1 MLNVKT
7 NARERGLDCW
17 SRSGNSGDLAMVS
30 LVLITSYLVD
40 NFELISQEPDDN
52 DNDDDDN

>member
-1 MLNVKT
+1 
-7 NARERGLDCW
+7 
-17 SRSGNSGDLAMVS
+17 MVS

-52 DNDDDDN
+52 DNDDDN